1 MHRRLAVPDRG
12 QLYLVGY
19 AVLLILYLSL
29 NSVLNLTNKWALGW
43 FSFSAADDGLSY
55 GLQFH
60 SPPATDACRAHA
72 VKVGSSTWLHP
83 EVAGE
88 ERQAFSA
95 VGSCFTQAQG
105 MLTAAVEGAVH
116 HWPVFGAEHLH

>member
-43 FSFSAADDGLSY
+43 FSFPL
-55 GLQFH
+55 LM
-60 SPPATDACRAHA
+60 TACHM
-72 VKVGSSTWLHP
+72 
-83 EVAGE
+83 
-88 ERQAFSA
+88 AFS
-95 VGSCFTQAQG
+95 FILLLPL
-105 MLTAAVEGAVH
+105 ML
-116 HWPVFGAEHLH
+116 AEPMRSR